1 MRCVG
6 SRDGAPCP
14 AGFEVDLLAPEAY
27 DRLERLHLDHEQDVR
42 IACDLWQRA
51 LPATAP
57 AAWDDGVD
65 GGLLCHLLFGVDDS
79 AARGPP
85 YESRARQRSVP
96 APRAQRA
103 YPSPAGMSPRSDAQ
117 RIRCWWG

>member
-27 DRLERLHLDHEQDVR
+27 DLLERLHLDHEQDVR

-79 AARGPP
+79 AAHGPRCVRFRCGPP
-85 YESRARQRSVP
+85 RRGGGERSGGGAPYRA
-96 APRAQRA
+96 
-103 YPSPAGMSPRSDAQ
+103 PAGAARSCVNTTS
-117 RIRCWWG
+117 R